1 MGIAQTGSGKTAAF
15 ALPLLQRLVA
25 DPFGVHSL
33 VLTPTRELA
42 LQIGEQFVALAAGF
56 SLRCAV
62 LIGGQESGAQAA
74 ALVSR
79 PHVVVATPGRLR
91 DQLDAQQASRDAL
104 ARCAALVLDEAD
116 RLLEPSFEA
125 DLAAVLSVLP
135 RARQTLLFS
144 ATLTPS
150 VCELQRLTRKQALLF
165 AVTQG
170 VSLPVGLSQ
179 RFVLMPAKVKEV
191 YLAHLL
197 SPDVRA
203 ALGLRKMLVFA
214 ATVRDCQL
222 LADMLSLLG
231 TRPAVLHSALRQ
243 RDRAAALAAFRGGSA
258 DLLVATDVASR
269 GLDIPHVDGVLHAD
283 VPASYGDY
291 IHRCGRAARVGRPG
305 TSIALV
311 TQYDV
316 QRVQLIEQHTGS
328 AWEALPLDEATVL
341 KGLKRVMDARRQARL
356 NLGQPG
362 GFDERLLELR
372 RMRRRG
378 QERRAAGLSA
388 ASAAD

>member
-125 DLAAVLSVLP
+125 DKAAMRREFL
-135 RARQTLLFS
+135 RHA
-144 ATLTPS
+144 PS
-150 VCELQRLTRKQALLF
+150 
-165 AVTQG
+165 
-170 VSLPVGLSQ
+170 
-179 RFVLMPAKVKEV
+179 
-191 YLAHLL
+191 
-197 SPDVRA
+197 
-203 ALGLRKMLVFA
+203 
-214 ATVRDCQL
+214 
-222 LADMLSLLG
+222 
-231 TRPAVLHSALRQ
+231 TRPSRQ
-243 RDRAAALAAFRGGSA
+243 
-258 DLLVATDVASR
+258 
-269 GLDIPHVDGVLHAD
+269 
-283 VPASYGDY
+283 
-291 IHRCGRAARVGRPG
+291 
-305 TSIALV
+305 
-311 TQYDV
+311 
-316 QRVQLIEQHTGS
+316 
-328 AWEALPLDEATVL
+328 
-341 KGLKRVMDARRQARL
+341 
-356 NLGQPG
+356 
-362 GFDERLLELR
+362 
-372 RMRRRG
+372 
-378 QERRAAGLSA
+378 
-388 ASAAD
+388 